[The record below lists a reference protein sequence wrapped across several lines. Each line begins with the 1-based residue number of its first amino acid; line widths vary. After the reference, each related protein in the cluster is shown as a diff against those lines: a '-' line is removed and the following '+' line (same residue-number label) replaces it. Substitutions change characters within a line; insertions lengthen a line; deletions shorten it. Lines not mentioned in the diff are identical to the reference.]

1 MLLILG
7 NFYEEKYS
15 MSNLNANFHYYSELI
30 YHIHYLTAEYSDEI
44 WHFALGHANKGRPG
58 EPISI

>member
-1 MLLILG
+1 
-7 NFYEEKYS
+7 